1 MTLQSTDGIECY
13 VHVLLWCYCDK
24 LRHNFFPICDS
35 TSDIWLFVLKKKI
48 RSSDQRTESTC
59 CAVYS
64 NLSITH
70 ILNNCCWHFIAIVIS
85 VVSDILRNKGQ
96 AIQMDDIYWMNSFCL
111 FNRTGQGKMRRDS
124 DNLCHI
130 YICICIIIFI
140 TVFLNNALYVLLCK
154 CCYSFQLV
162 FNHDR

>member
-1 MTLQSTDGIECY
+1 MSGTADRSMDQETVVIVGRNWVWTRLCKWALGIIVWSRDPPKHWDGIECY

-35 TSDIWLFVLKKKI
+35 TSDIYDYSFWKKI

-96 AIQMDDIYWMNSFCL
+96 AIQMDDIL
-111 FNRTGQGKMRRDS
+111 LDEQ
-124 DNLCHI
+124 
-130 YICICIIIFI
+130 
-140 TVFLNNALYVLLCK
+140 FL
-154 CCYSFQLV
+154 SI
-162 FNHDR
+162 